1 MTESLMNLGSRAIL
15 QTARLQRCPSVG
27 IGSGNCR
34 RAFWPAT
41 TLRPFT
47 HHRGRSA
54 CFGHQRR
61 YFKRRNSNFT
71 AGVSPPPPPLS
82 PPGPPPPRH
91 FSPLPP
97 HTHTS
102 PFSPRD
108 FPTNFP
114 KQPP

>member
-61 YFKRRNSNFT
+61 YLKRRNSNFT
-71 AGVSPPPPPLS
+71 AGLFQPPPSLSAPAPPPPATFL
-82 PPGPPPPRH
+82 PR
-91 FSPLPP
+91 PTPP
-97 HTHTS
+97 HT
-102 PFSPRD
+102 
-108 FPTNFP
+108 
-114 KQPP
+114 PPH